1 MRETFLSALLKEL
14 VIAVVCALFSEQYF
28 RRSVDMTPCNQI
40 STFVQQHRRNL
51 PNYVQKV
58 AVLIRDAC
66 IASFHAKSYHADSE
80 TLDSSPVFPSKLCVF
95 DCIFGQKL
103 TELKK
108 NHPTLKYSI
117 FFETQ

>member
-1 MRETFLSALLKEL
+1 
-14 VIAVVCALFSEQYF
+14 
-28 RRSVDMTPCNQI
+28 MTPCNQI

-108 NHPTLKYSI
+108 KITQRINIPFSLKRNKKTSGI
-117 FFETQ
+117 NRQGQI